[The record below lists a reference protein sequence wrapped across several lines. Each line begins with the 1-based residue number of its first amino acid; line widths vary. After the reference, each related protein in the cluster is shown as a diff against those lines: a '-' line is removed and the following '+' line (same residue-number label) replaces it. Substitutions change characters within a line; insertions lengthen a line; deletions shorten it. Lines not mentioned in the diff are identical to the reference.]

1 VSYLAQHLFPDG
13 GMIDASGLSASQKKK
28 MSIKML
34 EEEYCK
40 TLEQI
45 NSPNS
50 STLNMENMKK
60 T

>member
-1 VSYLAQHLFPDG
+1 VSYLAQHLFPE
-13 GMIDASGLSASQKKK
+13 GMEGLSASQKKK